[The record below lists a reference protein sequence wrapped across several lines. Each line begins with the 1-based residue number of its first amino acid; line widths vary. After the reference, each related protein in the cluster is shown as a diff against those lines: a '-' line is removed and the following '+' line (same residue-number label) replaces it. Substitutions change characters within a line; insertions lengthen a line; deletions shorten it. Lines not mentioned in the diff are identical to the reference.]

1 MLLLLVFTKI
11 QKGKTQMINIP
22 ENVQLALKMLNSHGF
37 EAYIVGGC
45 VRDFLLSKTPND
57 YDITT
62 NALPEE
68 TQEVFKDFKCIDIGK
83 KHGTIAVLINKM
95 LIEITTYR
103 IDGAYTDKRHP
114 ESVSFSKNLQD
125 DLSRRDFTVNALA
138 YNNLNETADF
148 FNGKEDLKNKIIR
161 CVGDPMKRFDEDA
174 LRIMRA
180 VRFASQ
186 LDFTIEPETEKC
198 IFSLKD
204 TLSMIAVE
212 RIRTELD
219 KLLCGKAVFDILMKY
234 HDVIAVF
241 IPEIAET
248 VGFEQHS
255 VYHRY
260 TVWEH
265 TARAVKNA
273 PCDSI
278 IRLTMLLHDIAKPC
292 CFKLDEKGRGH
303 FIGHPQKSSQMA
315 FEILRRM
322 KYDNK
327 TINDVTQLIK
337 YHDTKFTTRQDIK
350 KTMSITGTE
359 LFEKLIEV
367 QIADSLSKDGENQKP
382 LNDMNFVRETYL
394 DILAKNECTSL
405 KALRIN
411 GSDLQKHEIHG
422 KNIGYVLNILLNE
435 VIMDKTENKHDI
447 LEKRCEEIK
456 KSHHL

>member
-1 MLLLLVFTKI
+1 MLLLLIFTKI
-11 QKGKTQMINIP
+11 QKGKTEMINIP
-22 ENVQLALKMLNSHGF
+22 ENVTKALTLLHSHGY

-83 KHGTIAVLINKM
+83 KHGTIAVMINGM

-103 IDGAYTDKRHP
+103 IDGIYTDKRHP
-114 ESVSFSKNLQD
+114 ESVSFSKSLRD

-138 YNNLNETADF
+138 YDENETADF
-148 FNGKEDLKNKIIR
+148 FNGKKDLENKIIR

-186 LDFTIEPETEKC
+186 LDFTIEPLTEKY
-198 IFSLKD
+198 IFELKE
-204 TLSMIAVE
+204 TLSLIAVE
-212 RIRTELD
+212 RIRVELD
-219 KLLCGKAVFDILMKY
+219 KLLCGPAVFEILMKY
-234 HDVIAVF
+234 HEIISVF
-241 IPEIAET
+241 IPEISAT

-255 VYHRY
+255 IYHSY

-273 PCDSI
+273 PCDPI
-278 IRLTMLLHDIAKPC
+278 IRLTMLLHDISKPS

-303 FIGHPQKSSQMA
+303 FIGHPLKSSQMA

-350 KTMSITGTE
+350 KIMSITGTE

-382 LNDMNFVRETYL
+382 LNDMSLVKETYL

-405 KALRIN
+405 KSLQIN

-422 KNIGYVLNILLNE
+422 KNIGYVLNILLDE